1 MRILVTGAAG
11 QVGSTVA
18 RGLRERHQV
27 RGHDRVPM
35 LELDDTV
42 VSDLS
47 DFDAVLEA
55 TSGVD
60 GVAHI
65 GGLPGGD
72 EWEAIHQSNIIGTYN
87 VFEAC
92 RRNGVERVAF
102 ASRIGVWSQF
112 PRGVTLTVDLMPT
125 PVGFYT
131 ISKVFGESIA
141 YSYSREHG
149 MGCVCVRI
157 GSFTLERDRPESP
170 LHLSHGDSVR
180 VFEQAL
186 VHPGVTFA
194 VVFGVSDS
202 NWPLYDLDHGRRA
215 IGYYPQDRSFVPE
228 DKWRR

>member
-18 RGLRERHQV
+18 LGLRKRHQV

-35 LELDDTV
+35 PELDDTI
-42 VSDLS
+42 VSDLN

-55 TSGVD
+55 TRGMD

-65 GGLPGGD
+65 GGLPGDD
-72 EWEAIHQSNIIGTYN
+72 EWEPIHQSNIVGTYN

-92 RRNGVERVAF
+92 RRNGVKRVAF
-102 ASRIGVWSQF
+102 ASRVGVLGQY
-112 PRGVTLTVDLMPT
+112 PRGVTLTVDIVST
-125 PVGFYT
+125 PIGFYT

-141 YSYSREHG
+141 YSYAREHD

-157 GSFTLERDRPESP
+157 GSFNLSRDQPEHP
-170 LHLSHGDSVR
+170 LHLSHGDCLR

-186 VHPGVTFA
+186 VHPNVTFA

-202 NWPLYDLDHGRRA
+202 NWPLYDLEHGRQA
-215 IGYYPQDRSFVPE
+215 IGYCPQDRSLVPE
-228 DKWRR
+228 DRWN

>member
-1 MRILVTGAAG
+1 MKILVTGAAG

-18 RGLRERHQV
+18 RGLRKHHQV

-35 LELDDTV
+35 PELDDTI
-42 VSDLS
+42 VSDLN

-55 TSGVD
+55 TRGMD

-65 GGLPGGD
+65 GGLPGDD
-72 EWEAIHQSNIIGTYN
+72 EWEPIHQSNIVGTYN

-92 RRNGVERVAF
+92 RRNGVKRVAF
-102 ASRIGVWSQF
+102 ASRVGVLSRY
-112 PRGVTLTVDLMPT
+112 PRGATLTVDIVPT

-141 YSYSREHG
+141 YSYAREHDI
-149 MGCVCVRI
+149 GCVCVRI
-157 GSFTLERDRPESP
+157 GSFNLSRDQPEHP
-170 LHLSHGDSVR
+170 LHLSYGDCLR

-186 VHPGVTFA
+186 VHPNVTFA

-202 NWPLYDLDHGRRA
+202 NWPLYDLEHGRQA
-215 IGYYPQDRSFVPE
+215 IGYCPQDRSLVPE
-228 DKWRR
+228 DRRS

>member
-18 RGLRERHQV
+18 RGLRKRHQV

-35 LELDDTV
+35 PELDDTI
-42 VSDLS
+42 VSDLN

-55 TSGVD
+55 TRGMD

-65 GGLPGGD
+65 GGLPGDD
-72 EWEAIHQSNIIGTYN
+72 EWEPIHQSNIVGTYN

-92 RRNGVERVAF
+92 RRNGVKRVAF
-102 ASRIGVWSQF
+102 ASRVGVLGQY
-112 PRGVTLTVDLMPT
+112 PRGVTLTVDIVST
-125 PVGFYT
+125 PIGFYT

-141 YSYSREHG
+141 YSYAREHD

-157 GSFTLERDRPESP
+157 GSFNLSRDQPEHP
-170 LHLSHGDSVR
+170 LHLSHGDCLR

-186 VHPGVTFA
+186 VHPNVTFA

-202 NWPLYDLDHGRRA
+202 NWPLYDLEHGRQA
-215 IGYYPQDRSFVPE
+215 IGYCPQDRSLVPE
-228 DKWRR
+228 DRWN

>member
-18 RGLRERHQV
+18 RGLRKRHQV

-35 LELDDTV
+35 PELDDTI
-42 VSDLS
+42 VSDLN

-55 TSGVD
+55 TRGMD

-65 GGLPGGD
+65 GGLPGDD
-72 EWEAIHQSNIIGTYN
+72 EWEPIHQSNIVGTYN

-92 RRNGVERVAF
+92 RRNGVKRVAF
-102 ASRIGVWSQF
+102 ASRVGVLGQY
-112 PRGVTLTVDLMPT
+112 PRGVTLTVDIVST
-125 PVGFYT
+125 PIGFYT

-141 YSYSREHG
+141 YSYAREHD

-157 GSFTLERDRPESP
+157 GSFNLSRDQPEHTLP
-170 LHLSHGDSVR
+170 LSHGDCLR

-186 VHPGVTFA
+186 VHPNVTFA

-202 NWPLYDLDHGRRA
+202 NWPLYDLEHGRQA
-215 IGYYPQDRSFVPE
+215 IGYCPQDRSLVPE
-228 DKWRR
+228 DRWN

>member
-18 RGLRERHQV
+18 RGLRQRHQV

-35 LELDDTV
+35 PELDDTV
-42 VSDLS
+42 VSDLT

-55 TSGVD
+55 TRGMD

-72 EWEAIHQSNIIGTYN
+72 EWEPIHHSNIIGTHN

-92 RRNGVERVAF
+92 RRNGVKRVAF
-102 ASRIGVWSQF
+102 ASRIGVWSKF
-112 PRGVTLTVDLMPT
+112 PRGVTLTVDLAPT

-141 YSYSREHG
+141 YSYAHEYD

-157 GSFTLERDRPESP
+157 GDFHLGRDQPESP
-170 LHLSHGDSVR
+170 LHLSYGDCLR

-202 NWPLYDLDHGRRA
+202 NWPLYDLDHGRRV

-228 DKWRR
+228 DKW

>member
-18 RGLRERHQV
+18 RGLRTRHQV

-35 LELDDTV
+35 PELDDTI
-42 VSDLS
+42 VSDLN

-55 TSGVD
+55 TRGMD

-65 GGLPGGD
+65 GGLPGDD
-72 EWEAIHQSNIIGTYN
+72 EWEPIHQSNIVGTYN

-92 RRNGVERVAF
+92 RRNGVKRVAF
-102 ASRIGVWSQF
+102 ASRVGVLGQY
-112 PRGVTLTVDLMPT
+112 PRGVTLTVDIVST
-125 PVGFYT
+125 PIGFYT

-141 YSYSREHG
+141 YSYAREHD

-157 GSFTLERDRPESP
+157 GSFNLSRDQPEPP
-170 LHLSHGDSVR
+170 LHLSHGDCLR

-186 VHPGVTFA
+186 VHPNVTFA

-202 NWPLYDLDHGRRA
+202 NWPLYDLEHGRQA
-215 IGYYPQDRSFVPE
+215 IGYCPQDRSLVPE
-228 DKWRR
+228 DRWN